1 LNATRATNATTKPV
15 QNMFTSHHAD
25 TMERSVEGGCD
36 RVCRSVAADL
46 RRIDQSDLVG
56 DRHLAAD
63 DGLQFLRA
71 EPRLLILAWVTIL
84 GQAVAEPAC

>member
-1 LNATRATNATTKPV
+1 V
-15 QNMFTSHHAD
+15 C
-25 TMERSVEGGCD
+25 GGCD

-46 RRIDQSDLVG
+46 RRIDLSDLVG
-56 DRHLAAD
+56 DRHHAAD

-71 EPRLLILAWVTIL
+71 EMRLLILALVTIL